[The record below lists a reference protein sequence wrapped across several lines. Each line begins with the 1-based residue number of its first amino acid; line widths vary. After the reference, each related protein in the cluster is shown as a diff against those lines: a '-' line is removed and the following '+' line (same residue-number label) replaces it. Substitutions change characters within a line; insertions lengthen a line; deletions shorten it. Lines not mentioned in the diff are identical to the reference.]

1 MLYIFDSLTPY
12 LFPRFIDTSIFPTMT
27 FNHMWEQYINYLDV
41 HLNFNFNIF
50 QIRKKALIDNY
61 LPVSYS
67 FKTADDS
74 LSKQNRP

>member
-1 MLYIFDSLTPY
+1 
-12 LFPRFIDTSIFPTMT
+12 MT